1 MSIALRHSGV
11 VVSDLEKSLW
21 FYRDLLGFK
30 VTIRADESGTFIEQ
44 ILGLKNLTVTT
55 VKMTPPDGL
64 GLLELLCFHPPYTA
78 PLTATK
84 SVNTNGWTHIALT
97 VKNLDVLHGEL
108 CKVGI
113 NFISPPALSPNGKVK
128 VAFCRDPEGNFLELV
143 QEF

>member
-1 MSIALRHSGV
+1 MPIAFRHSGV

-30 VTIRADESGTFIEQ
+30 VTIRADESGAFIEQ

-64 GLLELLCFHPPYTA
+64 GLLELLYFHPPHTA
-78 PLTATK
+78 PVAAKK
-84 SVNTNGWTHIALT
+84 SVTANGWTHIALT
-97 VKNLDVLHGEL
+97 IKNLDALHGAL
-108 CKVGI
+108 CKAGI
-113 NFISPPALSPNGKVK
+113 SFISPPALSPSGKAK

-143 QEF
+143 QEI